1 MDKRLIDK
9 YSRSTL
15 LVVGDVMLDH
25 FVYGDVVRISP
36 EAPIPVLS
44 VDHQQSMLGG
54 AGNVVR
60 NLTSL
65 GAKVVFVTV
74 TGDDEAAGVV
84 ESLLAA
90 LPNCEA
96 HVIRD
101 SRRPTTVKTRY
112 LSHGQQLL
120 RVDAES
126 TSPLPAEIFDELIGR
141 VRAHL
146 SGVDVVLLSDYAKG
160 VLSGDYSQCIITAG
174 RDAARP
180 VYVDPKGRDFRR
192 YQGAA
197 LVKPNLKELLEATG
211 LPVSSDAEV
220 ETAARHLIDNCGTP
234 AVLVT
239 RGAAGMML
247 VRENEPAAS
256 FRSRAREVY
265 DVSGAGD
272 TVAAVLA
279 LSAAAGFSLED
290 SVGVAC
296 VAAGLVV
303 GKTGTATL
311 TQAELV
317 RELLASGM
325 AV

>member
-1 MDKRLIDK
+1 MGNLAIEK
-9 YSRSTL
+9 YSGSKL
-15 LVVGDVMLDH
+15 IVAGDVMLDH

-74 TGDDEAAGVV
+74 TGDDEAAGVI
-84 ESLLAA
+84 ESLLAE
-90 LPNCEA
+90 LPDCEA

-126 TSPLPAEIFDELIGR
+126 TALLPAGIFEEVAGR
-141 VRAHL
+141 FRESL
-146 SGVDVVLLSDYAKG
+146 SGADVVLLSDYAKG
-160 VLSGDYSQCIITAG
+160 VLSADNAQCMITAG
-174 RDAARP
+174 RDAGRP
-180 VYVDPKGRDFRR
+180 VHVDPKGRDFRR
-192 YQGAA
+192 YRGAA

-211 LPVSSDAEV
+211 LPVSSDADV
-220 ETAARHLIDNCGTP
+220 ETAARRLIGDCGTP

-239 RGAAGMML
+239 RGASGMML
-247 VRENEPAAS
+247 VRENEPAAT

-272 TVAAVLA
+272 TVAAILA

-303 GKTGTATL
+303 GKAGTATL

-317 RELLASGM
+317 REILASGM
-325 AV
+325 AL

>member
-1 MDKRLIDK
+1 MDSRSIDK
-9 YSRSTL
+9 FSGSTL
-15 LVVGDVMLDH
+15 IVVGDVMLDH

-74 TGDDEAAGVV
+74 TGDDEAAGVI
-84 ESLLAA
+84 EGLLAS
-90 LPNCEA
+90 LPDCEA

-101 SRRPTTVKTRY
+101 TRRPTTVKTRY

-126 TSPLPAEIFDELIGR
+126 TSPLPAEIFEELMGR
-141 VRAHL
+141 VRGRL
-146 SGVDVVLLSDYAKG
+146 SGVDVALLSDYAKG
-160 VLSGDYSQCIITAG
+160 VLSGDNSQCIIAAG
-174 RDAARP
+174 RDAAKL

-192 YQGAA
+192 YRGAA

-220 ETAARHLIDNCGTP
+220 ETAARQLIGDCGTP

-239 RGAAGMML
+239 RGASGMML
-247 VRENEPAAS
+247 VRENEPAAP

-279 LSAAAGFSLED
+279 LSTAAGFSLED

-296 VAAGLVV
+296 IAAGLVV
-303 GKTGTATL
+303 GKAGTATL